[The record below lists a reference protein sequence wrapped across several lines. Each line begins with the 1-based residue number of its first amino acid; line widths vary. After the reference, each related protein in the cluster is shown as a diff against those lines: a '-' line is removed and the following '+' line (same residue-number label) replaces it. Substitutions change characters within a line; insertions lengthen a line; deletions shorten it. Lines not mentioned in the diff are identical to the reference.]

1 MLVPDSPRPL
11 HTFALAAALA
21 LAAAAPLSAAAD
33 DEAAAPPSRF
43 KDPDDGRF
51 DLSAFLDTAYGFV
64 PLLVPISDP
73 AVGYGAVGAL
83 VFVHGKPPEPGEPYV
98 RPTIST
104 VGAIKTEN
112 DTRGWFAAN
121 MGTWAGGRVRTLAAL
136 ADVDVNLEFFGLGG
150 DAGGS
155 DGLGYSVKGHGGT
168 AGASYRLG
176 DTKLWL
182 GMRYLSVD
190 TGVTAAAALLPGV
203 SSADYALDLGAL
215 TPTLTFDDRDN
226 FFTPT
231 RGWYLDLS
239 IPVYR
244 RSLGSDR
251 DFETLN
257 LTTLFYHPVGESLHL
272 GVRGSIKHSSDDT
285 PFFLRPYVSLRGV
298 QSLRYQGEQAAE
310 VEAEVRWQLG
320 PRYSIVGFAGTGTAR
335 ASIATRDR
343 DESVTAG
350 GAGFRYLIARRYG
363 VHLGIDIA
371 AGPDDTVFYVV
382 FGNAWLR
389 P

>member
-1 MLVPDSPRPL
+1 MRP
-11 HTFALAAALA
+11 LA
-21 LAAAAPLSAAAD
+21 LAVALVVVASTAAAAD
-33 DEAAAPPSRF
+33 EQTAAPSSKF
-43 KDPDDGRF
+43 KDPDDGHF
-51 DLSAFLDTAYGFV
+51 DVSGFLDTAYGFI

-121 MGTWAGGRVRTLAAL
+121 IGTWAGGRVRTLAAF

-150 DAGGS
+150 DAAVS

-168 AGASYRLG
+168 AGASYQLG

-182 GMRYLSVD
+182 GMRYLSID
-190 TGVTAAAALLPGV
+190 TNVTASAPLFPG
-203 SSADYALDLGAL
+203 SSADYALELGAL
-215 TPTLTFDDRDN
+215 TPTVTFDGRDN

-231 RGWYLDLS
+231 RGWYVDLS
-239 IPVYR
+239 WPVYR
-244 RSLGSDR
+244 DSLGSDR

-257 LTTLFYHPVGESLHL
+257 LTTLYYHPIGQSLYL
-272 GVRGSIKHSSDDT
+272 GVRGSIKDSSDGT
-285 PFFLRPYVSLRGV
+285 PFYLRPYVSLRGV

-310 VEAEVRWQLG
+310 IEAEVRWQLR
-320 PRYSIVGFAGTGTAR
+320 PRYSVVGFAGSGTAH
-335 ASIATRDR
+335 ASIAARDR
-343 DESVTAG
+343 DESVTSG

-363 VHLGIDIA
+363 VQFGIDVA